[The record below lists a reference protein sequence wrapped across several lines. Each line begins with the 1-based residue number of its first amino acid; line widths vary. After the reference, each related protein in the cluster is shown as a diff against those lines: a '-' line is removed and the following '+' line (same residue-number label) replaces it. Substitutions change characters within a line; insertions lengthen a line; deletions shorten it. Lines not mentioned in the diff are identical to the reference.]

1 MNALLQR
8 WFQPVTAAVSP
19 PLGMIRQFGQQY
31 WQQLSRREQGL
42 VAAAS
47 VVLLLWAIWQ
57 GVFVAL
63 AQRQVQAEQALAAS
77 QRELAHIEQQAA
89 QIRQLRASGAA
100 ARRQSNQPMDAVV
113 HTLASRYQLT
123 IERVGYQGSLLD
135 VKLLPARFDKLMD
148 WLIEL
153 EQSQQ
158 IKVHSI
164 RLSATDTSGMV
175 DVGEIQFERQ

>member
-8 WFQPVTAAVSP
+8 WFQPVSAAVSP
-19 PLGMIRQFGQQY
+19 PLAMIRQYGQQY

-47 VVLLLWAIWQ
+47 VVLLLWVIWQ

-77 QRELAHIEQQAA
+77 QRELAHIQQQAA
-89 QIRQLRASGAA
+89 QIRQLRASGAT

-113 HTLASRYQLT
+113 HSLASRYQLT
-123 IERVGYQGSLLD
+123 IERVGYQGLL
-135 VKLLPARFDKLMD
+135 LD

-153 EQSQQ
+153 DQSQQ

-164 RLSATDTSGMV
+164 RLSATDTSGLV

>member
-1 MNALLQR
+1 MKALLLR
-8 WFQPVTAAVSP
+8 WFQPVTAAVSQ
-19 PLGMIRQFGQQY
+19 PLGMIRQYGLQY
-31 WQQLSRREQGL
+31 WQQLSRREQWL
-42 VAAAS
+42 VTAAL

-77 QRELAHIEQQAA
+77 QRELAQIEQQAA
-89 QIRQLRASGAA
+89 QIRQLRASGAV
-100 ARRQSNQPMDAVV
+100 ARRQGNQPMDSVV
-113 HTLASRYQLT
+113 HSLAGRYQLT

-135 VKLLPARFDKLMD
+135 VKLAPTRFDKLMD

-153 EQSQQ
+153 EQTQQ

-164 RLSATDTSGMV
+164 RLNATDTSGIV
-175 DVGEIQFERQ
+175 DVGDIQFERQ